1 MSYKKF
7 KETVCSCQKCK
18 DMCKTPCI
26 GTPEEMLAISKAGFS
41 KRLAVTSWATG
52 LILGTHDRVV
62 TIIAPLF
69 DQKKGFCTFYQD
81 GMCELHSLGL
91 KPTEGRYANCKE
103 KKVKN
108 LEELKGTPLLK
119 CIESWDGFL

>member
-1 MSYKKF
+1 MIENYK
-7 KETVCSCQKCK
+7 ESECSCDTCK
-18 DMCKTPCI
+18 NMCKTPCI

>member
-62 TIIAPLF
+62 TILHHFLTKKKAFAPF
-69 DQKKGFCTFYQD
+69 IK
-81 GMCELHSLGL
+81 
-91 KPTEGRYANCKE
+91 TECASF
-103 KKVKN
+103 
-108 LEELKGTPLLK
+108 
-119 CIESWDGFL
+119 IH

>member
-1 MSYKKF
+1 MIENYK
-7 KETVCSCQKCK
+7 ESECSCDTCK
-18 DMCKTPCI
+18 NMCKTPCI
-26 GTPEEMLAISKAGFS
+26 GTPEEMLAISKAGFT

-103 KKVKN
+103 KKVKT

-119 CIESWDGFL
+119 CIASWEGFL

>member
-1 MSYKKF
+1 MIENYK
-7 KETVCSCQKCK
+7 ESEYSCDTCK
-18 DMCKTPCI
+18 SMCKTPCI

-91 KPTEGRYANCKE
+91 KPTEGRYASCKE
-103 KKVKN
+103 KKVKTI
-108 LEELKGTPLLK
+108 EELKKTPLLK
-119 CIESWDGFL
+119 CIDAWDRF

>member
-1 MSYKKF
+1 MMVENYIES
-7 KETVCSCQKCK
+7 VCSCDTCK
-18 DMCKTPCI
+18 NMCKTPCI

-41 KRLAVTSWATG
+41 DRLALSSWAAG

-69 DQKKGFCTFYQD
+69 DQKKGFCTFYQH
-81 GMCELHSLGL
+81 GKCELHSLGL

-103 KKVKN
+103 KKIKT

-119 CIESWDGFL
+119 CIELWDGFL

>member
-1 MSYKKF
+1 MIENYK
-7 KETVCSCQKCK
+7 ESECSCDTCK
-18 DMCKTPCI
+18 SMCKTPCI

>member
-1 MSYKKF
+1 MIETYK
-7 KETVCSCQKCK
+7 ESECSCDTCK
-18 DMCKTPCI
+18 SMCKTPCI
-26 GTPEEMLAISKAGFS
+26 GTPEEMLAISRAGFS
-41 KRLAVTSWATG
+41 DRLALSSWAAG
-52 LILGTHDRVV
+52 LILGTHNHVV

-103 KKVKN
+103 KNIKT